1 MYVAMDLWQ
10 RNGCEPTRSN
20 VEFLIYLHE
29 ADFKKGGKRKIA
41 TLDAGAQAAIE
52 SVQPFNHDGQSDEL
66 WVLHRLDITDK
77 HHVINLS
84 GFALVDTAWQGLEGI
99 DGVEVIRS
107 EVFPGPFKDGPLLVE
122 ALIRLP
128 EGADGGEVEVHQNLP
143 AKVAF
148 DKSEVADGLL
158 VVETLREILNYV
170 RAEVL
175 PLLEPFGEAP

>member
-1 MYVAMDLWQ
+1 M
-10 RNGCEPTRSN
+10 RGT
-20 VEFLIYLHE
+20 
-29 ADFKKGGKRKIA
+29 
-41 TLDAGAQAAIE
+41 
-52 SVQPFNHDGQSDEL
+52 
-66 WVLHRLDITDK
+66 

-107 EVFPGPFKDGPLLVE
+107 QVFAGPFKDGTLLVE

-158 VVETLREILNYV
+158 VVETLREILKYV
-170 RAEVL
+170 RSEVL
-175 PLLEPFGEAP
+175 PLLEPFGAAP